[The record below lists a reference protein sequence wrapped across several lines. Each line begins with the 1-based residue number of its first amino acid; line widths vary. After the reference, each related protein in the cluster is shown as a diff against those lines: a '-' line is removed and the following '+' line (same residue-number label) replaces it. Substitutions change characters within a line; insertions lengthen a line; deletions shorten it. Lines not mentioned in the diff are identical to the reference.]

1 MKNMTRLERFNAA
14 VRGEEVDRLPASV
27 WLHFASEH
35 LPGMKVA
42 ELHVDYAKAYGWDY
56 LKVMN
61 DYRYPLPGLTE
72 VQRESDLNRFS
83 PVGMTEQAFH
93 EQLTCLKAL
102 RELVGPDLPLI
113 ETLFNPLQTLVRT
126 TGVNVMQL
134 VFAHPEAGH
143 NALDAITET
152 LIEYIRRLQALGVN
166 GIFYSINGAV
176 EPAKGGLT
184 DEQFAEFVA
193 PYDQRILKAAEGM
206 IRIAHIHGFHLRFDR
221 VVNLPV
227 EVFSWSHL
235 NSAPSLAEARKITS
249 AAFMGGINEAHIAHQ
264 AASEVAND
272 IRKSVQTAG
281 ARKLIIG
288 PGCTVPPDTPAKLLR
303 SIGDVV
309 RQLKF

>member
-14 VRGEEVDRLPASV
+14 VRGEQVDRLPASV
-27 WLHFASEH
+27 WLHLASEH
-35 LPGMKVA
+35 LPGKKVA
-42 ELHVDYAKAYGWDY
+42 ELHTEYAKAYGWDY

-72 VQRESDLNRFS
+72 VQRESDLQRFS

-102 RELVGPDLPLI
+102 REMVGPDMPLI

-176 EPAKGGLT
+176 EPEKGGLT
-184 DEQFAEFVA
+184 DAQFAEFVA
-193 PYDQRILKAAEGM
+193 PYDERILKAAEGM
-206 IRIAHIHGFHLRFDR
+206 IRVAHIHGFHLRFDR

-235 NSAPSLAEARKITS
+235 NSAPALADARKMTS
-249 AAFMGGINEAHIAHQ
+249 AAFMGGINETHIAHQ
-264 AASEVAND
+264 AVSEVAHD
-272 IRKSVQTAG
+272 IRKSVAEAG
-281 ARKLIIG
+281 ARKFIIG

-303 SIGDVV
+303 SIGDVA
-309 RQLKF
+309 RQIKI